1 MIAPPSR
8 NKFVLMLVVFVALG
22 TLAATNYFISAA
34 ARPNERGEEASP
46 SAATASR
53 EKPAAVSPADRQT
66 PLPDQNYLENP
77 QGAAQ
82 RMQRLARETD
92 GDWNKLAPDDKRL
105 FDSVTSGRGR
115 EMLRMQ
121 AEQLKKE
128 AGRGKVAPPPL
139 RK

>member
-1 MIAPPSR
+1 MAPPSR
-8 NKFVLMLVVFVALG
+8 NRFVLPVVVSVGLV
-22 TLAATNYFISAA
+22 TLAAANYFISSA
-34 ARPNERGEEASP
+34 ARPNGDDKTASP
-46 SAATASR
+46 AATTASR
-53 EKPAAVSPADRQT
+53 EKSAAVSPAVRQT

-82 RMQRLARETD
+82 RMQRLARETG

-105 FDSVTSGRGR
+105 FDSVTLGRGR
-115 EMLRMQ
+115 EMLRTQ

-128 AGRGKVAPPPL
+128 ARRGKVTPPPL